1 MSSRNY
7 LLYSNISP
15 SKLLPILLEES
26 NTKKYKKYVFSVG
39 LAYLVFLVLFFIFNK
54 ENFQDSIFNVNEKFI
69 VAAFKILILALV
81 PFLIT
86 SFFSI
91 TYSAFFLSNKVV
103 FQFLEFLVNAIIV
116 VLLYTIAVNE
126 NGVTLIILLSIA
138 LIVFYVN
145 TFFTTPIFVKS
156 RNRKKYWKIVLVMS
170 ICYFLAMIVFYVGS
184 KNILFIIFNLFL
196 VLFLIYI
203 LSFLYG
209 YTRLNLKAQE
219 KLFTLKLGAKNSE
232 LQLLKS
238 QVNPHFLFNTLN
250 NLYSF
255 VMTNSPKAGDMI
267 LQLSEILDYVL
278 YKSQVSFI
286 EISEEIKCIENYINL
301 EKIRYDERLE
311 VVLEQPKQEI
321 SLQIAPLLLLSIV
334 ENAFK
339 HSASNSVTA
348 TSIKVS
354 IKQDNNNLLFNVRN
368 TKNNNFNGAIND
380 SYKKGI
386 GLKNIKRQLNLL
398 YPEKHIL
405 KINDGKDDFNINLQ
419 IPT

>member
-1 MSSRNY
+1 MNKKIIEHILFWAILFTIYALSFNIDSKYYIYNLRNTSLKFPFY
-7 LLYSNISP
+7 LIAAYTFNYWQVPQFLNKKKKITFVIS
-15 SKLLPILLEES
+15 
-26 NTKKYKKYVFSVG
+26 
-39 LAYLVFLVLFFIFNK
+39 
-54 ENFQDSIFNVNEKFI
+54 
-69 VAAFKILILALV
+69 
-81 PFLIT
+81 FLIT
-86 SFFSI
+86 SFIIFIMFKWNVYLIDNTVETRLLNIPSYLTKSLMFYTPALI
-91 TYSAFFLSNKVV
+91 MYGYQTYQSQQKEKNRL
-103 FQFLEFLVNAIIV
+103 
-116 VLLYTIAVNE
+116 
-126 NGVTLIILLSIA
+126 LIIQQEKLDTEL
-138 LIVFYVN
+138 
-145 TFFTTPIFVKS
+145 
-156 RNRKKYWKIVLVMS
+156 KY
-170 ICYFLAMIVFYVGS
+170 
-184 KNILFIIFNLFL
+184 
-196 VLFLIYI
+196 
-203 LSFLYG
+203 
-209 YTRLNLKAQE
+209 LKAQ
-219 KLFTLKLGAKNSE
+219 L
-232 LQLLKS
+232 
-238 QVNPHFLFNTLN
+238 NPHFLFNTLN

-419 IPT
+419 ITI